1 MHHENAPSEEPQELE
16 SPQARNK
23 SNGSFLS
30 EHSSALV
37 VGSIALIGSVFYFS
51 GSQYVDTLARTYGFA
66 GDIGQSDLQKTMAD
80 GANVIF
86 TGRFLP
92 FLGGVLTIAWTLI
105 AALDFITDPY
115 RARAKLKRY
124 KVTLR
129 KVVNERETIGQAAE
143 NKKMTWFEEGLL
155 GVVLLAGRF
164 HIHRVSIG
172 VSLLEILV
180 DMRSVRSLLGAILL
194 SLAAITSFWLVL
206 TAGKLEAE
214 REANAIAM
222 DLRSECKRC
231 RLFTIGGKS
240 VVGIAVR
247 QTPDGMIVAERSG
260 ASFIP
265 TQDGVRISAPPLK
278 TKQGIRPAK
287 AYADDSGQA
296 PAPAPH
302 APLSAS

>member
-1 MHHENAPSEEPQELE
+1 MDHENAPSAEPQELE
-16 SPQARNK
+16 SPQARNI
-23 SNGSFLS
+23 SNGSFVS
-30 EHSSALV
+30 DHSSALV
-37 VGSIALIGSVFYFS
+37 VASIALIGSIFYFS
-51 GSQYVDTLARTYGFA
+51 GSQYVDTLAQTYGFA

-92 FLGGVLTIAWTLI
+92 FLGGVLTVAWTLI

-115 RARAKLKRY
+115 RVRAKLNHY

-129 KVVNERETIGQAAE
+129 KVANERETIARAAK
-143 NKKMTWFEEGLL
+143 NKKLTWLEGSLL
-155 GVVLLAGRF
+155 GVTLLLGDFNIR
-164 HIHRVSIG
+164 RVSIG
-172 VSLLEILV
+172 ADLLDILV
-180 DMRSVRSLLGAILL
+180 DMRSVRSALSAILL
-194 SLAAITSFWLVL
+194 SLSTITFFWLIL

-214 REANAIAM
+214 REASAIAM

-231 RLFTIGGKS
+231 RLFTVGGKS

-265 TQDGVRISAPPLK
+265 TKDGVKISAPPPK
-278 TKQGIRPAK
+278 TKQGTRPAK
-287 AYADDSGQA
+287 AFADD
-296 PAPAPH
+296 P
-302 APLSAS
+302 